1 MRDISMGSQE
11 RKSDEFIVVSHEAE
25 LRLDIYLSLKDLGL
39 SRSQIKKSVDDK
51 LVRVN
56 GIHSKVSYRLRS
68 GDIVEIDKR
77 EPVACH
83 TLPQDIP
90 LTIVFEDQHI
100 LVVDK
105 PAGMVVHPAV
115 GHVQDTMVNAILHHC
130 RNLSGIGGILRPG
143 IVHRLD
149 KGTSG
154 LLVVAKSDEA
164 HQGLAGQFKRH
175 EVRKTYKA
183 LAYGNPKEDEGVI
196 DVPVGR
202 HPFDRKKMSTRS
214 RQSKEAITRWRVHER
229 FGMAA
234 MLDVDI
240 VTGRTHQIRVHLS
253 SLGYPVVG
261 DSAYGNPKRADTV
274 HNTFIR
280 SKLKAMKR
288 QALHAARIGFV
299 HPVTSQD
306 MVFTSPLPNDMAQLA
321 DFLRRYSQV

>member
-1 MRDISMGSQE
+1 
-11 RKSDEFIVVSHEAE
+11 
-25 LRLDIYLSLKDLGL
+25 
-39 SRSQIKKSVDDK
+39 
-51 LVRVN
+51 
-56 GIHSKVSYRLRS
+56 
-68 GDIVEIDKR
+68 
-77 EPVACH
+77 
-83 TLPQDIP
+83 
-90 LTIVFEDQHI
+90 
-100 LVVDK
+100 
-105 PAGMVVHPAV
+105 MVVHPAV

-321 DFLRRYSQV
+321 DFLRKYSQV

>member
-11 RKSDEFIVVSHEAE
+11 RKSDEFIVVYHEAG

-90 LTIVFEDQHI
+90 LTIVYEDQHI

>member
-1 MRDISMGSQE
+1 
-11 RKSDEFIVVSHEAE
+11 
-25 LRLDIYLSLKDLGL
+25 
-39 SRSQIKKSVDDK
+39 
-51 LVRVN
+51 
-56 GIHSKVSYRLRS
+56 
-68 GDIVEIDKR
+68 
-77 EPVACH
+77 
-83 TLPQDIP
+83 
-90 LTIVFEDQHI
+90 
-100 LVVDK
+100 
-105 PAGMVVHPAV
+105 
-115 GHVQDTMVNAILHHC
+115 MVNAILHHC

-183 LAYGNPKEDEGVI
+183 MVYGNPKEDEGVI

>member
-90 LTIVFEDQHI
+90 LTIVYEDQHI